1 MAGPVVPQPC
11 VQTANISATGPAL
24 EIVVGILLLTIY
36 PEIKRDVISCLY
48 ESEQIPR
55 YGRLEDSHYAGLRP
69 QRYESLFQLD
79 AFLASEG
86 QEPDYQH
93 QRLYALLAYSGEL
106 SVCSSQV
113 VNRIGEDFM
122 GRRVHP
128 QKRSVS
134 WVESVLRQFVPYG
147 QLTVDAWNPETQVT
161 GANVR
166 CQPQNQ
172 SK

>member
-1 MAGPVVPQPC
+1 MPWTTNIPLSSMAGPVVPQPC

-36 PEIKRDVISCLY
+36 PEIKRDVVSCLY

-86 QEPDYQH
+86 REPYHQH
-93 QRLYALLAYSGEL
+93 SLKTLTSSYNLDKLNSKESILYGSLVTCKGVGSRESLKRIRRIQRLQRTHGRDTIKSECGG
-106 SVCSSQV
+106 SQ
-113 VNRIGEDFM
+113 
-122 GRRVHP
+122 
-128 QKRSVS
+128 
-134 WVESVLRQFVPYG
+134 
-147 QLTVDAWNPETQVT
+147 A
-161 GANVR
+161 
-166 CQPQNQ
+166 
-172 SK
+172 